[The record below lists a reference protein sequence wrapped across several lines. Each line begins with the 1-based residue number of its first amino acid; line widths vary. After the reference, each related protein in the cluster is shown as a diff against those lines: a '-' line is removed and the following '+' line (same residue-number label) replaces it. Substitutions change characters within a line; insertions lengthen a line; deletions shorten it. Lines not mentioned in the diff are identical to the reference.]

1 MKLMSACIRIRFL
14 ATFKQI
20 VGKEEITLDFQPET
34 TLGQVLNT
42 LAEKYGKDFE
52 ETVDKET
59 GQIDVNTLVMLNG
72 QNVRDTSVK
81 LKANDLVI
89 VTVPL
94 GGG

>member
-1 MKLMSACIRIRFL
+1 MNARIKIRFL
-14 ATFKQI
+14 ATFKQV

-34 TLGQVLNT
+34 TLGQILDT

-52 ETVDKET
+52 EAVDKET
-59 GQIDVNTLVMLNG
+59 GQINVDTLVMLNG
-72 QNVRDTSVK
+72 QNVRDANVK
-81 LKANDLVI
+81 LKADDLVI